1 MYETKIEELYDRF
14 IKKDW
19 ICFDI
24 GAYDGSHSVKLS
36 KLANKVFSFE
46 ACPSN
51 FGG

>member
-19 ICFDI
+19 ICLDI